1 MSSAVLSRTGVLSY
15 LDDEARQQLAAYGSV
30 TPIEPGQVLI
40 REGEVNR
47 RLYVIL
53 SGIFCVSTKAVG
65 SEVELDTVGAGDCL
79 GEVAIFHPD
88 QGSATVTCREAGQI
102 WSIDATQLQEFL
114 TASPEHGCALIL
126 GINIL
131 LSRRLK
137 RANEVIRFHEII
149 PVFLNVRTR
158 KRASATQRL

>member
-1 MSSAVLSRTGVLSY
+1 MSSTVLSRTGILSY
-15 LDDEARQQLAAYGSV
+15 LDDEAREQLAAYGSI

-47 RLYVIL
+47 RLYIIL
-53 SGIFCVSTKAVG
+53 GGTFCVATKALG
-65 SEVELDTVGAGDCL
+65 SEVELDTVGTGDCL

-88 QGSATVTCREAGQI
+88 QGSATVTCRESGQI

-114 TASPEHGCALIL
+114 TASPAHGCALIL
-126 GINIL
+126 GINII

-137 RANEVIRFHEII
+137 RANEVIRFHEIV

-158 KRASATQRL
+158 KRATATQRL